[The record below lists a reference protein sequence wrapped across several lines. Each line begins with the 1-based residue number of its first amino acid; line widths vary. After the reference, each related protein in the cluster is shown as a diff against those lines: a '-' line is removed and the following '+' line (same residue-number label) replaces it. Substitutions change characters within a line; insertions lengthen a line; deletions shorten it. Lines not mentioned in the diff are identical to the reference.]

1 MKRGLAL
8 AAAGV
13 AVFGLAAGVAMGATK
28 HDNSP
33 KGVAG
38 QALSTP
44 LHDTN
49 MVKTK
54 IPQVLLDA
62 MVEPYAPPR
71 PASCAEIAKLVEGL
85 DAALGSDID
94 KVPAKDNEDIVNR
107 GSVISAVAGA
117 AEPFRGW
124 VRLLSGAEKHDKLV
138 QTAVFSGGVRR
149 GYLKGLGKE
158 KGCSPPAAPHGV

>member
-1 MKRGLAL
+1 MKRGLAF

-13 AVFGLAAGVAMGATK
+13 AAFVLAAGAAVGASK
-28 HDNSP
+28 QDNSP
-33 KGVAG
+33 TGVAG

-49 MVKTK
+49 VVKTR

-62 MVEPYAPPR
+62 MAEPYASPR
-71 PASCAEIAKLVEGL
+71 PGTCGEIAKLVEGL
-85 DAALGSDID
+85 DAALGADID
-94 KVPAKDNEDIVNR
+94 KVPAKDNEDIVKR
-107 GSVISAVAGA
+107 GSLISSVAGA

-124 VRLLSGAEKHDKLV
+124 VRLLSGAEQHDRLV

-158 KGCSPPAAPHGV
+158 RGCSPPAAPHG